1 MKNLDE
7 IIKSMI
13 REKGSITFAKFMEL
27 ALYHPTYGYYS
38 SDNTNIGKEGD
49 FYTSPHVHRALGS
62 VIGNFIIKSIDLM
75 DRESFSIIELGA
87 GKGILALDVL
97 NHLETS
103 NPKQYEQ
110 TTYYLIEQSDYSRNE
125 SKKALSSHLEKVKW
139 FSSLSELDNE
149 SITGVVISNELF
161 DALAFHRL
169 NFCSGDINEIF
180 ITLKDGDLVETIDN
194 PSTPE
199 LKEYFSNIDIDFR
212 EEQEFEVTLRAE
224 KIVEEIGRV
233 LRKGFVLTI
242 DYGYLADELF
252 SSERMKG
259 TYKCI
264 HRHVINE
271 TPYINIGQQD
281 ITAHV
286 DFSNLIRV
294 GESLNINKVMY
305 TTQGQFLIDWGILD
319 LISGSLEENA
329 KLKDSSAKEIQA
341 IKNLFLP
348 ELMGDKFKVL
358 IQEKK
363 LGRQLNDFY
372 PQSPFKIS
380 FKVL

>member
-1 MKNLDE
+1 MKNLAE
-7 IIKSMI
+7 IIKSII
-13 REKGSITFAKFMEL
+13 REKGPITFAKFMEL

-38 SDNTNIGKEGD
+38 SGKTNIGKEGD
-49 FYTSPHVHRALGS
+49 FYTSSNVHKSFGS
-62 VIGNFIIKSIDLM
+62 VIGNFTIKSLDLIDE
-75 DRESFSIIELGA
+75 ESLSIVELGA
-87 GKGILALDVL
+87 GKGTLALDVL
-97 NHLETS
+97 NHLKNNS
-103 NPKQYEQ
+103 PKQYDR

-125 SKKALSSHLEKVKW
+125 SKKALSSHIEKVKL
-139 FSSLSELDNE
+139 FSSLAELENE
-149 SITGVVISNELF
+149 NIHGVVISNELM
-161 DALAFHRL
+161 DALPFHRL
-169 NFCSGDINEIF
+169 RISNGKLSEIF
-180 ITLKDGDLVETIDN
+180 ITLENEGFLEIIDN

-199 LKEYFSNIDIDFR
+199 LEKYFSRIDVDFR
-212 EEQEFEVTLRAE
+212 GDQEFEVALRAE
-224 KIVEEIGRV
+224 KIVEEIDRV

-252 SSERMKG
+252 SPERLKG
-259 TYKCI
+259 TYKCM
-264 HRHVINE
+264 HRQVINE
-271 TPYINIGQQD
+271 APYINIGQQD

-294 GESLNINKVMY
+294 GESLNINKVKY

>member
-1 MKNLDE
+1 MNNFTE
-7 IIKSMI
+7 IIKSQI
-13 REKGSITFAKFMEL
+13 RDLGPITFAEFMEL

-38 SDNTNIGKEGD
+38 SGKTNIGKEGD
-49 FYTSPHVHRALGS
+49 FYTSSNVHKAFGS
-62 VIGNFIIKSIDLM
+62 VIGNFIIKSLDLIDE
-75 DRESFSIIELGA
+75 ESLSIVELGA
-87 GKGILALDVL
+87 SKGTLAIDVL
-97 NHLETS
+97 NHLKS
-103 NPKQYEQ
+103 NNPKQYDR

-125 SKKALSSHLEKVKW
+125 SKKALSSHIEKVKLS
-139 FSSLSELDNE
+139 SSLAELENE
-149 SITGVVISNELF
+149 NIDGVFISNELM
-161 DALAFHRL
+161 DALPFHRL
-169 NFCSGDINEIF
+169 RISNGKLSEIF
-180 ITLKDGDLVETIDN
+180 ITLENEGFLEIIDK

-199 LKEYFSNIDIDFR
+199 LEKYFSRIGVDFR
-212 EEQEFEVTLRAE
+212 GDQEFEVNLRAE
-224 KIVEEIGRV
+224 KIVEEIDRV

-252 SSERMKG
+252 SPQRMRG
-259 TYKCI
+259 TYKCM

-358 IQEKK
+358 IQEKNLRNK
-363 LGRQLNDFY
+363 VKDFY